1 MSHYQHNINS
11 PHFPPGVHMS
21 HFSLTNTTLTGQ
33 EVQQRLW
40 EKYWGQQYPVPPV
53 PYKWPPPGMYYHGY
67 PYGIPN
73 IFHPG
78 SMPGGFDQSHHTLT
92 RQFGEIIDSANQ
104 GRRVEPCLESYCEKD
119 VQVEVIEEGNSWTV
133 NREQRTAKQQKDV
146 KSLFPEV
153 NIIMRL
159 FVRLSANWCISGL
172 YCLSRN
178 KYLN

>member
-1 MSHYQHNINS
+1 MSHYLHNINS

-78 SMPGGFDQSHHTLT
+78 SIPGGFDQSHHTLR

-104 GRRVEPCLESYCEKD
+104 GRRVEPCLESYCGGGDRGRKQLDGKQRAEDSETTKGCQIFISRGKYYNAP
-119 VQVEVIEEGNSWTV
+119 VCQTV
-133 NREQRTAKQQKDV
+133 
-146 KSLFPEV
+146 
-153 NIIMRL
+153 
-159 FVRLSANWCISGL
+159 C
-172 YCLSRN
+172 
-178 KYLN
+178 

>member
-11 PHFPPGVHMS
+11 PHFSPGLHMS

-40 EKYWGQQYPVPPV
+40 EKYLGQQYPVPPV
-53 PYKWPPPGMYYHGY
+53 PCLILGCITMDTHTGY
-67 PYGIPN
+67 QTFSMPV
-73 IFHPG
+73 

-92 RQFGEIIDSANQ
+92 QQFGEIIDSANQ
-104 GRRVEPCLESYCEKD
+104 ARGVEPCLESYCEKD

-133 NREQRTAKQQKDV
+133 NREQRTAKQQKGV
-146 KSLFPEV
+146 KSLFPIV
-153 NIIMRL
+153 NMHL
-159 FVRLSANWCISGL
+159 FVRLSANWCVSGV